1 LPFFDCLFVYLR
13 LKIFV
18 MGVTKLK
25 RKAAKNKTVSRLRNQ
40 GLTKT
45 TLGSYKNH
53 RKESDVT
60 AAE

>member
-1 LPFFDCLFVYLR
+1 MLPFFVYLH
-13 LKIFV
+13 LKFFV

-53 RKESDVT
+53 RKETDSAT
-60 AAE
+60 AE

>member
-1 LPFFDCLFVYLR
+1 
-13 LKIFV
+13 

-45 TLGSYKNH
+45 SLGSYKNH
-53 RKESDVT
+53 RKESESAT
-60 AAE
+60 AE